1 MRMLVALAVAS
12 CSFAIAS
19 AQIRIDAGTS
29 VGFTSA
35 SASFRDLP
43 GFPTCCP
50 SFESGSGTGLGL
62 GLGVDIPIAGSLFA
76 SVRFAANDRSHTMS
90 TNELVDI
97 IVGNRLVQSTI
108 EHTFALPLTEY
119 GLESHIGYRFGG
131 LTIRTG
137 IGYSHRALGSV
148 RAKEEIVDPS
158 GVRFTETQSTTRNAR
173 TALMPGSITSAWHWI
188 GVLGFDISLKR
199 GSAWK
204 LTPEA
209 SLTTALT
216 SVTSVTPWIL
226 TTTSIGLRLSYT
238 FGVNNQPVLAPSKEP
253 RKLAATPPAAA
264 KPIVP
269 STLQPVNYDVK
280 LESDSKL
287 NVRIEEIEEERY
299 LPVLPYMFFDRNSAR
314 VPARYAQRPLR
325 SISTADISDIEL
337 HRQVLNVIAER
348 MKLYPAA
355 KLTLTGSCAADEQ
368 DTSLAIKRAMSIA
381 SVLVDSFGVD
391 KRRIVTRSRR
401 APLDETVATGGE
413 ALAAYDE
420 NRRVEFSSVESQ
432 LLMPYRV
439 ADTTLT
445 MDPPSIMI
453 RAKTL
458 DGKPLDSW
466 IVSVD
471 GADVDSSSRQGK
483 VEFAY
488 QPTQAAAQSA
498 LANAGMSITIEGRQ
512 SGAPVRDTLQVRV
525 NAVRLF
531 DKRKEMRNDSII
543 ERYTLIVFPF
553 RKADLTDAHQQIL
566 NFVRSRIG
574 VNARIIVEGSTD
586 ILGSTDENARLSRER
601 AATVARELQ
610 GSITIKGL
618 GEPEAGVSQRLPEE
632 RMLRRIVTITAY
644 VPVGGK

>member
-1 MRMLVALAVAS
+1 MRILVGIAIVLSAIT
-12 CSFAIAS
+12 IAS
-19 AQIRIDAGTS
+19 AQIRVDAGTS

-62 GLGVDIPIAGSLFA
+62 GFGVDIPIAGTLFG
-76 SVRFAANDRSHTMS
+76 SVRFAVNDRSHTMS

-119 GLESHIGYRFGG
+119 GIESHIGYHFGG
-131 LTIRTG
+131 LTLRTG

-173 TALMPGSITSAWHWI
+173 TAPMPGSITSAWHWI
-188 GVLGFDISLKR
+188 GVLGFDIPLKR
-199 GSAWK
+199 GGAWK

-216 SVTSVTPWIL
+216 SVTSVTPWDL

-238 FGVNNQPVLAPSKEP
+238 FGVNNQPVLAPNKEP

-269 STLQPVNYDVK
+269 STLQPVSYDVK
-280 LESDSKL
+280 LETDAKL
-287 NVRIEEIEEERY
+287 QVRIEEIEEETY
-299 LPVLPYMFFDRNSAR
+299 LPVLPYVFFDRYSAR
-314 VPARYAQRPLR
+314 VPMRYATR
-325 SISTADISDIEL
+325 SMSSMSTTDMSETDL
-337 HRQVLNVIAER
+337 HRQVFNVIAER

-355 KLTLTGSCAADEQ
+355 ELTLTGTCAVDEQ

-391 KRRIVTRSRR
+391 KRRIVTRARR
-401 APLDETVATGGE
+401 LPLNATLATGAE
-413 ALAAYDE
+413 SALADDE
-420 NRRVEFSSVESQ
+420 NRRVELSSNESQ

-445 MDPPSIMI
+445 MDPPSITI

-466 IVSVD
+466 RVSAE
-471 GADVDSSSRQGK
+471 GANVDSSSRQGK
-483 VEFAY
+483 VEFTY

-498 LANAGMSITIEGRQ
+498 LANAEMSITIEGRQ
-512 SGAPVRDTLQVRV
+512 SGTMVRDTLRLTVD
-525 NAVRLF
+525 ALRLF
-531 DKRKEMRNDSII
+531 DKRREMRNDSII
-543 ERYTLIVFPF
+543 ERFTLIVFPF
-553 RKADLTDAHQQIL
+553 RKSELTDAHEQIL
-566 NFVRSRIG
+566 DFVRSRVG
-574 VNARIIVEGSTD
+574 ENARIIVEGSTD
-586 ILGSTDENARLSRER
+586 ILGSSDENARLSRER
-601 AATVARELQ
+601 AAAVARELQ
-610 GSITIKGL
+610 GAITIRGL
-618 GEPEAGVSQRLPEE
+618 GEPDAGVSQQLPEE
-632 RMLRRIVTITAY
+632 RMLRRVVTITAY